1 MLRTFRSLLRFQR
14 IVRTLARH
22 DALAPLEEIAVAPG
36 LVWLARRFSRRAA
49 VGRPGEKLARALTA
63 MGPSFIKPGQM
74 LSTRADVLGEQVAF
88 DLAELQDHL
97 PPLDSARARRIPEEE
112 FGQPVEALFVSLDPV
127 PVSAASLAQ
136 FHT

>member
-49 VGRPGEKLARALTA
+49 VGRPGETLARALTE
-63 MGPSFIKPGQM
+63 MGPSFTKLGQV
-74 LSTRADVLGEQVAF
+74 LTTRWALLGQQVAF
-88 DLAELQDHL
+88 DLPDVQAHL
-97 PPLDSARARRIPEEE
+97 PPFDSARARVLLGVS
-112 FGQPVEALFVSLDPV
+112 FGNPVDALFASLDPV
-127 PVSAASLAQ
+127 PENG
-136 FHT
+136 